1 MKRLLELLLLAAAF
15 ILGYRL
21 GVGSVEITETMRVDT
36 VYYQKPEPVR
46 VTHTARNVVH
56 PIFLFAP
63 ADTIREKPFNQPVD
77 SVELNVDIE
86 WQEYGG
92 RDTTFFA
99 VVSGP
104 ALGGLRPQLERLELY
119 TTERSRTS
127 VLRKPYR
134 WEIGPAAG
142 AWYAPAG
149 GGVWLGAGAR
159 CNLGRLS
166 IAAAAGY
173 DTRNSG
179 PFGQV
184 QAGLAVWRR

>member
-21 GVGSVEITETMRVDT
+21 GVGSVEITETTRVDT
-36 VYYQKPEPVR
+36 VYYQNPEPVR
-46 VTHTARNVVH
+46 VTHTTRNVVH

-63 ADTIREKPFNQPVD
+63 ADTIRQKPFNQSVD
-77 SVELNVDIE
+77 GVELKVDIE
-86 WQEYGG
+86 RQEYGG
-92 RDTTFFA
+92 SDTTFFA

-104 ALGGLRPQLERLELY
+104 ALGGFRPRLERLELY
-119 TTERSRTS
+119 ATERIRTS

-149 GGVWLGAGAR
+149 GGVWLGAQAR
-159 CNLGRLS
+159 YNLGRLS
-166 IAAAAGY
+166 ISAAAGY
-173 DTRNSG
+173 DTRNGG

-184 QAGLAVWRR
+184 QVGVAVWRR